1 MCIFFPDRPCLFPL
15 SPAATFKRS
24 RLPPINQGLYS
35 RIGVYF
41 LHRTTHRLGSITL
54 RPSYVSALLRRFTA
68 MINSPR
74 FARSWCI
81 FPPPLPAGGR
91 EREREKER
99 EGVRS
104 KKEKKKSERIRRG
117 KEERGRKEEKKR
129 LSRYISRDYFTWRLS
144 CTDTRYPAS
153 AMSKAIQTIPSPPS
167 PSSLHHRRFSRSLYE
182 TFAYDE
188 SGTITI
194 QSPSPGFVCIL
205 SSPPCLSRFTYG
217 HGHRLELR
225 IYVYTYIRCLVIL
238 LLLFSSFHFF
248 SFIFRFP
255 LFLFLL
261 IIIIIVIIFI
271 SMCQSPDDVC
281 LSTESIIVLHVF
293 AIAKPITCHKC
304 AVAAHFEQRCEAS
317 YTLWIM
323 DNRARLFSTFTTREI
338 ISRKRRGK

>member
-225 IYVYTYIRCLVIL
+225 IYVYTYIYVASSFFC
-238 LLLFSSFHFF
+238 SSFHFF
-248 SFIFRFP
+248 SF
-255 LFLFLL
+255 LFLYFSFPSFSFPSYYYYYCYYFHL
-261 IIIIIVIIFI
+261 
-271 SMCQSPDDVC
+271 DV
-281 LSTESIIVLHVF
+281 S
-293 AIAKPITCHKC
+293 
-304 AVAAHFEQRCEAS
+304 VARRRM
-317 YTLWIM
+317 LVDRV
-323 DNRARLFSTFTTREI
+323 DNRTARVRN
-338 ISRKRRGK
+338 RKANHVP